1 MTRARGSPLLLLIL
15 AAAGCGDNS
24 AHGPGPHPAFE
35 LEGDPVPVS
44 GVPFPNDLYK
54 DEEGEL
60 EVPVSAMP
68 FGVGADPE
76 IMANVSAAFA
86 ELDCFGPGGGVIFP
100 LRDVAEG
107 DDVDETTL
115 TGDTLL
121 LVDLAT
127 GSRLPTEHHV
137 RVIEDQI
144 FVRPRRGT
152 VLAMGATYAA
162 VLTTGVALTSGRHL
176 AAATELEEVLAG
188 TSPSAA
194 ATRAYAPLRASPPV
208 PPGSIAGA
216 AVFTTCDYDA
226 DFTAVLD
233 DFDSAEPP
241 VFTAS
246 RVWRGA
252 ELDELLG
259 TPADDNFPGVD
270 NPGGIAHA
278 DIGFVVAGSFLSPNY
293 QSDTP
298 GLLGVWHY
306 DAAGAPVVQ
315 GMDEVPVLL
324 VIPADIVDH
333 GALPVVLFQHGL
345 GESKTAVLA
354 LANTLAARGVASIS
368 IDIPFHGGRYP
379 EAEDDQHNFGGGEGP
394 DGLADP
400 TGILAAPYFFD
411 LFGDDAAAP
420 LDPRVQTAS
429 FRQAAIDVIA
439 LTRLVDGGDWSAV
452 GAMSPALDDLGFR
465 ADRMVYASESFGG
478 FIGLLAVAYEPR
490 LQAAFL
496 SVAGGGLLGELLE
509 NSPTYAPFFMPIL
522 SGAFDVAPNE
532 VDPLYDPAHSHW
544 AYQMMSLLLGS
555 ADPLTYAARLKDK
568 GVHIVLANAF
578 SDESVPNQSS
588 EALAAALGLPWAD
601 VPDAVDGPRYLDSM
615 EHAAL
620 PVEDGRAYFELD
632 PASHGMITRGRGDRS
647 FEPGFPPFVG
657 LAEPESFDNPIV
669 QLQSYLTNFAVTY
682 VTDGTPVLS
691 GELSLKTR

>member
-1 MTRARGSPLLLLIL
+1 MKRLAPLPLLLL
-15 AAAGCGDNS
+15 AAACGDNS
-24 AHGPGPHPAFE
+24 AHGPGPQVAFE
-35 LEGDPVPVS
+35 LGEDPVPIA

-54 DEEGEL
+54 DEAGQL
-60 EVPVSAMP
+60 EVPVAAMP
-68 FGVGADPE
+68 FAAGADPE
-76 IMANVSAAFA
+76 ILANASAAFA

-100 LRDVAEG
+100 LRGLAPEDEIDEATLA
-107 DDVDETTL
+107 DD
-115 TGDTLL
+115 TGIL
-121 LVDLAT
+121 LVDVVAAE
-127 GSRLPTEHHV
+127 SVPAEHHV
-137 RVIEDQI
+137 RTIEKQI
-144 FVRPRRGT
+144 FVRPARGA
-152 VLAMGATYAA
+152 VLRPGTTYAA
-162 VLTTGVALTSGRHL
+162 ILTREVALTDGRHL
-176 AAATELEEVLAG
+176 APAAELEAVLAG

-194 ATRAYAPLRASPPV
+194 AVRAYAPLAASDIDPTA
-208 PPGSIAGA
+208 IAGA

-226 DFTAVLD
+226 DFDAIVA
-233 DFDSAEPP
+233 DFDEATPP
-241 VFTAS
+241 VFTPS

-259 TPADDNFPGVD
+259 TPADNSFPGVD

-278 DIGFVVAGSFLSPNY
+278 NIGLVVAGSFPSPNY
-293 QSDTP
+293 QSATP
-298 GLLGVWHY
+298 GVLGVWER
-306 DAAGAPVVQ
+306 DGSGAPIVK

-324 VIPADIVDH
+324 VVPAGITDH
-333 GALPVVLFQHGL
+333 SALPVVIFQHGL

-379 EAEDDQHNFGGGEGP
+379 EAEDDQHNFGDGEGP

-400 TGILAAPYFFD
+400 TGILAAPIFFD
-411 LFGDDAAAP
+411 LFGDDVAAP

-439 LTRLVDGGDWSAV
+439 LTRLIDGGDWSAL
-452 GAMSPALDDLGFR
+452 GAMAPGLDDLGFR

-522 SGAFDVAPNE
+522 NGFFDVAPNE

-544 AYQMMSLLLGS
+544 AYQMMGLLLGS
-555 ADPLTYAARLKDK
+555 ADPLSYTHRLREKAI
-568 GVHIVLANAF
+568 HIVLANAF

-588 EALAAALGLPWAD
+588 EALAGALGLPWAD
-601 VPDAVDGPRYLDSM
+601 VPGAVDGPTYLDAVD
-615 EHAAL
+615 HITL
-620 PVEDGRAYFELD
+620 PVEDGRAFFELD
-632 PASHGMITRGRGDRS
+632 PASHGMITRGRGERS
-647 FEPGFPPFVG
+647 FQPGFPPFEG

-682 VTDGTPVLS
+682 VTGSTPVLT
-691 GELSLKTR
+691 GDL

>member
-1 MTRARGSPLLLLIL
+1 MKRALCLLLI
-15 AAAGCGDNS
+15 AACGDNS
-24 AHGPGPHPAFE
+24 AHGPGPHPALE
-35 LEGDPVPVS
+35 LAGDPPPIA
-44 GVPFPNDLYK
+44 GVPFPNDLYLG
-54 DEEGEL
+54 DDGRL
-60 EVPVSAMP
+60 DIPVAAMP

-76 IMANVSAAFA
+76 ILENASAAFA
-86 ELDCFGPGGGVIFP
+86 EQGCFGPGGGVIFP

-107 DDVDETTL
+107 DDVDPASL
-115 TGDTLL
+115 TADSVLL
-121 LVDLAT
+121 IDLAT
-127 GSRLPTEHHV
+127 GERLPTEQHV

-152 VLAMGATYAA
+152 VLAGGITYAA
-162 VLTTGVALTSGRHL
+162 LLTTGVALASGRHL
-176 AAATELEEVLAG
+176 AASLELEELLAG

-194 ATRAYAPLRASPPV
+194 AVRAYAPLAASAIDPAA
-208 PPGSIAGA
+208 IAGA
-216 AVFTTCDYDA
+216 AVFTTCDYDG
-226 DFTAVLD
+226 DFAAVLAD
-233 DFDSAEPP
+233 LDAADRP
-241 VFTAS
+241 VFTPS

-252 ELDELLG
+252 ELDDLLG
-259 TPADDNFPGVD
+259 TPDDDSFPGVD
-270 NPGGIAHA
+270 NPGGVAHA
-278 DIGFVVAGSFLSPNY
+278 AIGFVVTGSFLSPNY

-298 GLLGVWHY
+298 GVLGIWQR
-306 DAAGAPVVQ
+306 DATGAPVVK

-324 VIPADIVDH
+324 VVPAGLGDH
-333 GALPVVLFQHGL
+333 GALPVVIFQHGL

-354 LANTLAARGVASIS
+354 LGNTLAARGVATIG

-379 EAEDDQHNFGGGEGP
+379 EAEDDQYNFGDGEGP
-394 DGLADP
+394 DGLTDP

-429 FRQAAIDVIA
+429 FRQAAIDVMA
-439 LTRLVDGGDWSAV
+439 LTRLLDSGDWSAV
-452 GAMSPALDDLGFR
+452 GAMAPALDDLGFR

-522 SGAFDVAPNE
+522 NGAFDVAPNE

-555 ADPLTYAARLKDK
+555 ADPLTYARRLTEK
-568 GVHIVLANAF
+568 GVYIVLANAY

-588 EALAAALGLPWAD
+588 EALAAALHLDWID
-601 VPDAVDGPRYLDSM
+601 VPGAVAEPRYLDLVR
-615 EHAAL
+615 HIGL
-620 PVEDGRAYFELD
+620 PVTDGRGFFELD
-632 PASHGMITRGRGDRS
+632 PASHGMITRGRGERR
-647 FEPGFPPFVG
+647 FEVGFPPFVG
-657 LAEPESFDNPIV
+657 LPDPVELANPIV
-669 QLQSYLTNFAVTY
+669 QLQAYLAEFTVSY
-682 VTDGTPVLS
+682 VTDGTPVVSGDLS
-691 GELSLKTR
+691 VKTP

>member
-1 MTRARGSPLLLLIL
+1 MRRALFLL

-35 LEGDPVPVS
+35 LAGDPVAIA

-54 DEEGEL
+54 DEDGEL
-60 EVPVSAMP
+60 EVPVAAMP
-68 FGVGADPE
+68 FTAGADPE
-76 IMANVSAAFA
+76 ILANVSTAFA

-100 LRDVAEG
+100 LRDLAPEDHIDEATLDDIG
-107 DDVDETTL
+107 DDDPGIIFIDLDLVSIVD
-115 TGDTLL
+115 
-121 LVDLAT
+121 
-127 GSRLPTEHHV
+127 TEHHV
-137 RVIEDQI
+137 RDIEKQI
-144 FVRPRRGT
+144 FVRPRRGS
-152 VLAMGATYAA
+152 VLRPGATYAA
-162 VLTTGVALTSGRHL
+162 ILTRDVALTDGRRL
-176 AAATELEEVLAG
+176 APAPALEEVLAG
-188 TSPSAA
+188 TSSSAA
-194 ATRAYAPLRASPPV
+194 AIRAYAPLVASEIDLDV
-208 PPGSIAGA
+208 IAGA

-233 DFDSAEPP
+233 DFDRAEPP
-241 VFTAS
+241 VFTPS

-259 TPADDNFPGVD
+259 TPADNGFPGVD

-298 GLLGVWHY
+298 GRLGVWRY
-306 DAAGAPVVQ
+306 DAAGAPLVQ

-324 VIPADIVDH
+324 VIPAGLADH
-333 GALPVVLFQHGL
+333 DALPVVLFQHGL

-354 LANTLAARGVASIS
+354 LANTLAARGVATIG

-379 EAEDDQHNFGGGEGP
+379 EAEDDQHNYGGGEGP

-439 LTRLVDGGDWSAV
+439 LTRLVDGGDWSAL
-452 GAMSPALDDLGFR
+452 GDMTPALDDLGFR

-509 NSPTYAPFFMPIL
+509 NSPTFAPFFMPIL
-522 SGAFDVAPNE
+522 NGAFDVAPNE

-544 AYQMMSLLLGS
+544 AYQMMGLLLGS

-601 VPDAVDGPRYLDSM
+601 APGAVDGPRYLDGM

-620 PVEDGRAYFELD
+620 PVEDGRACFELD
-632 PASHGMITRGRGDRS
+632 PASHGMITRGQGERS
-647 FEPGFPPFVG
+647 FAVGFPPFEG
-657 LAEPESFDNPIV
+657 LAEPETFANPIV
-669 QLQSYLTNFAVTY
+669 QLQAYLAEFTVSY
-682 VTDGTPVLS
+682 VTNGTPVLT
-691 GELSLKTR
+691 GDLQVKTP